1 MERFGSSHK
10 FVRVALP
17 QRLLL
22 TEAFVTVQ
30 SFHRFQ
36 LLFTVTQAAARALAD
51 QLRIETAGSGVRVLT
66 VVADDLTDLPR
77 CAVDPVEFAAGLA
90 AGMVDAVVQTELDV
104 TELSVRG
111 IARPVRTERL

>member
-1 MERFGSSHK
+1 MMD
-10 FVRVALP
+10 VRLGLLP
-17 QRLLL
+17 RWLGAASGAAKASQAAVLAASLQRLQV
-22 TEAFVTVQ
+22 E
-30 SFHRFQ
+30 
-36 LLFTVTQAAARALAD
+36 
-51 QLRIETAGSGVRVLT
+51 GMPVRVLT
-66 VVADDLTDLPR
+66 VVADDWTDVPR